1 MAIWAAPYRDEK
13 RKPGSILNLTEI
25 GIGPGLLVSDH
36 GKAAVQGHTKRSVTR
51 HPDRM
56 AHRVM
61 AQARNRFLLNAML
74 GLSLGGHA
82 F

>member
-13 RKPGSILNLTEI
+13 RKPGSILNLTEL

-56 AHRVM
+56 AHRAMV
-61 AQARNRFLLNAML
+61 QIRKRLFLNGMVEIYP
-74 GLSLGGHA
+74 
-82 F
+82 